1 MNLSASLAF
10 ISISDGPPVALWMVH
25 GIIDRINI
33 TCLVVGQA
41 LPHWVPCSSVVGKQ
55 TRTEV
60 GQYIAGS
67 KLIRVQ
73 CVGLGRAAAP
83 SKGSFHLA
91 ASSQNC
97 EMPFD
102 PALQSSS

>member
-1 MNLSASLAF
+1 MDLSASLAF
-10 ISISDGPPVALWMVH
+10 ISISDGPPVALRMVH
-25 GIIDRINI
+25 GI

-41 LPHWVPCSSVVGKQ
+41 LPRQVPCISVVGRQ

-60 GQYIAGS
+60 GQCIAGS

-91 ASSQNC
+91 ASSQSC

>member
-1 MNLSASLAF
+1 MGGNSGSECISSLHLYF
-10 ISISDGPPVALWMVH
+10 RWSSCSSPDGTWNHMLGRGSGSTPS
-25 GIIDRINI
+25 
-33 TCLVVGQA
+33 
-41 LPHWVPCSSVVGKQ
+41 VPCSSVVGRQ

-60 GQYIAGS
+60 GQCIAGS

-91 ASSQNC
+91 ASSQSC